1 MRTKPHIYLRHG
13 IWTLKFPGDL
23 RRYPWSASFRVLIRD
38 WETIN
43 VNRETRTEFYRT
55 KERIAAKVAQD
66 WWRIESARMEA
77 SKAMKAGQSGRS

>member
-1 MRTKPHIYLRHG
+1 MRIKPHIFLREG
-13 IWTLKFPGDL
+13 IWTLKFPRDL

-38 WETIN
+38 WETIKQN
-43 VNRETRTEFYRT
+43 WVPRTEFYRT
-55 KERIAAKVAQD
+55 KERIAAKVAED